1 MNRINRLL
9 YELKD
14 ILESTF
20 IPFITSGDPDLAM
33 SEDIA
38 VALAEA
44 GADLIEYGVP
54 FSDPIGDGVVI
65 QEASLRA
72 LSQGVTLRK
81 VLASVARIRERSD
94 VPLMLFTYF
103 NPVLVY
109 GVEAFA
115 RDAAAA
121 GADGILCVDLPP
133 DDAEEYR
140 KALRENGLSAVF
152 LAAPTS
158 TDERLPFIG
167 EASDSFVYYIS
178 RLGVTGEQQALSE
191 GLAESVARVR
201 SLCGRPVAV
210 GFGISTPE
218 QARRVA
224 EVAEGVVVG
233 SAIVRLIAEY
243 AGRPEL
249 LQEVRSFGKRLAD
262 AIKER

>member
-1 MNRINRLL
+1 MNRITRRFQD
-9 YELKD
+9 LKERN
-14 ILESTF
+14 ESAF
-20 IPFITSGDPDLAM
+20 IPFITSGDPDLAT
-33 SEDIA
+33 SEDVA
-38 VALAEA
+38 VTLAEA

-54 FSDPIGDGVVI
+54 FSDPVGDGVVI

-94 VPLMLFTYF
+94 VPLMIFSYF
-103 NPVLVY
+103 NPILVY
-109 GVEAFA
+109 GVEEFA

-133 DDAEEYR
+133 DDADVYR
-140 KALRENGLSAVF
+140 KALKENGLSAVF

-178 RLGVTGEQQALSE
+178 RLGVTGEQQSLTE
-191 GLAESVARVR
+191 GLAESVERVR
-201 SLCGRPVAV
+201 SLCKRPVAV
-210 GFGISTPE
+210 GFGISTPD
-218 QARRVA
+218 QARLVA
-224 EVAEGVVVG
+224 QVADGVVIG
-233 SAIVRLIAEY
+233 SAIVRVIAKH
-243 AGRPEL
+243 AGTPEL
-249 LQEVRSFGKRLAD
+249 LKEVGDLGKRLSD